1 MQNNNP
7 DLTLIVRGE
16 MNTEQLL
23 TTIEKQIE
31 DDKIEDI
38 TIFDVRGKSN
48 ITSYIVIGTG
58 NSTKHISSS
67 SEKLADRIDSAY
79 NEAQNISMEGRNKNA
94 GWILID
100 LGEII
105 VHLMTREA
113 RAKYNLEEIFS

>member
-7 DLTLIVRGE
+7 DLTLIVRDE

-23 TTIEKQIE
+23 ITIEKQIE

-58 NSTKHISSS
+58 SSTKHISSS